1 MNGPCNSYPDFYTII
16 VVQSNHAVQSHS
28 DVNMDNKICHFSS
41 LWVQKRQRKRFVYE
55 AGNEVDWLS
64 YWLMM
69 MIVGFLLTQYFIA
82 IHWIRSNIKDFHFLY
97 KIIEKSMKNI
107 SFGALLCLH
116 SCLSSFTGWRSIF
129 ILWLIHADWNI
140 VCTIKIVW
148 DIKFCTLS
156 YFL

>member
-82 IHWIRSNIKDFHFLY
+82 IHWIRSNLKDFHFLY
-97 KIIEKSMKNI
+97 KIIEKSIKNI
-107 SFGALLCLH
+107 SFGALWCLH
-116 SCLSSFTGWRSIF
+116 WSMW
-129 ILWLIHADWNI
+129 ILILLLRHDDWNI
-140 VCTIKIVW
+140 ICNIKIVW
-148 DIKFCTLS
+148 DVEFS
-156 YFL
+156 YLIIFFVT